1 MVNGITWQE
10 ETQARLT
17 EARSRQKQAKTEVN
31 RWEEYADAL
40 ERVLGLDKERHSI
53 NPNGHDTF
61 DRENLRKQSTWKN
74 LCDIM
79 SSNNGLLV
87 VVDAVTILVEAKVFA
102 DREHARN
109 VIYSTLNSHKRDVQR
124 MREGVYRLRKQ
135 GERVPKQKG
144 TGLKQVVLELK
155 TVNPDMSKKDIKQT
169 LVKRGFDFKGKS
181 PGRAVHLVWITLGYA
196 KKEKEGKQQS
206 LLE

>member
-1 MVNGITWQE
+1 
-10 ETQARLT
+10 
-17 EARSRQKQAKTEVN
+17 
-31 RWEEYADAL
+31 
-40 ERVLGLDKERHSI
+40 
-53 NPNGHDTF
+53 
-61 DRENLRKQSTWKN
+61 
-74 LCDIM
+74 
-79 SSNNGLLV
+79 
-87 VVDAVTILVEAKVFA
+87 
-102 DREHARN
+102 
-109 VIYSTLNSHKRDVQR
+109 